1 MIGHYVENCKNLQAQ
16 EHNKKEVDT
25 KMKSKLEKPKPRL
38 EKKYVQTNVGI
49 MEQDKVNEVID
60 VDVSKHT
67 VDGIKSQPVIVDDQ
81 ASESSKS
88 VPQAL
93 TVTSPAEVEQHNK
106 FSMLVNVDVEADVV
120 PNQPVIDADI
130 DVEFDVNDQHDNVLE
145 NNDVVLEDNFDSDS
159 SQDSAFVDA
168 TQFQNETVTEPVM
181 TPERVQKDMNFLKQ
195 SWANMAEQEEQDTS
209 TKEQQQCDEGFQI
222 KLSKQQKKTQK
233 KLSQSSKDSYATK
246 SKVNQ
251 RPFK

>member
-1 MIGHYVENCKNLQAQ
+1 
-16 EHNKKEVDT
+16 
-25 KMKSKLEKPKPRL
+25 MKSKLEKPKPRL

-60 VDVSKHT
+60 VDVSKYT

-195 SWANMAEQEEQDTS
+195 SWANMSRRSKIHLQKSSNSVMKAFKLNCQSNKRKLKRNCLSLVKILMQPS
-209 TKEQQQCDEGFQI
+209 LRLI
-222 KLSKQQKKTQK
+222 KDLSNEVCLLEYKG
-233 KLSQSSKDSYATK
+233 YG
-246 SKVNQ
+246 
-251 RPFK
+251 